1 MSPYRR
7 LFGGNTPKLPKPP
20 LLCDYTTVKFPNN
33 IPELALFCCYFFL
46 GRYSR
51 QTLRT
56 ASTSNRW
63 TSGQARL

>member
-1 MSPYRR
+1 MSPDGR
-7 LFGGNTPKLPKPP
+7 LFGGNPPKLPKPP
-20 LLCDYTTVKFPNN
+20 LLCDYTAVIFPNN
-33 IPELALFCCYFFL
+33 IPEPALFCCYCFV
-46 GRYSR
+46 GKYSR